1 MADLSRTTCDVGP
14 ASWSTSEGAG
24 MSSTQLPFSEVSY
37 RSHPN
42 NWFNRASDL
51 HASAGAIWLAMES
64 GRASAQAL
72 GLWQGFDMTVACRPV
87 YHLLSGL
94 SLEVL
99 MKGVLA
105 ERGAAPELTHN
116 LLELAKALPLELLD
130 GEPELLRYYSDTVIW
145 AAKYPVP
152 TRPTDEKLAAFYS
165 NAVEVLTDSVPG
177 AAFSPKLPVYRVSSS
192 GRADWEPFNNLY
204 GRIFALRHAQ

>member
-1 MADLSRTTCDVGP
+1 MVSP
-14 ASWSTSEGAG
+14 H
-24 MSSTQLPFSEVSY
+24 QPFSHVAD

-51 HASAGAIWLAMES
+51 HASAGAIWLAMEN
-64 GRASAQAL
+64 GRASAEAL
-72 GLWQGFDMTVACRPV
+72 GLWGGFDMRVACRPV

-99 MKGVLA
+99 MKGILA
-105 ERGAAPELTHN
+105 ERGETPEPTHH
-116 LLELAKALPLELLD
+116 LADLAKLLPVELDD

-152 TRPTDEKLAAFYS
+152 IRPTEEKLTAFFHNAAD
-165 NAVEVLTDSVPG
+165 VLMDRVPG
-177 AAFSPKLPVYRVSSS
+177 PVPLVSRVSSS
-192 GRADWEPFNNLY
+192 GRADWGPFNDLY
-204 GRIFALRHAQ
+204 GRIYAMRCGT

>member
-1 MADLSRTTCDVGP
+1 MA
-14 ASWSTSEGAG
+14 
-24 MSSTQLPFSEVSY
+24 STQKPFSHVAD

-64 GRASAQAL
+64 GLASAQAL
-72 GLWQGFDMTVACRPV
+72 GLWEGFDMRVACRPV

-105 ERGAAPELTHN
+105 ERGDAPEPTHN
-116 LLELAKALPLELLD
+116 LLDLANSLPLELLD

-152 TRPTDEKLAAFYS
+152 TRPTDEKLAAFFH
-165 NAVEVLTDSVPG
+165 NAVDVLTDRVPG
-177 AAFSPKLPVYRVSSS
+177 AAFSPTFPVYRVSSS
-192 GRADWEPFNNLY
+192 GRADWEPFNELY
-204 GRIFALRHAQ
+204 GRIYALRQGI